1 LTGLGGFDWLDGRVH
16 GDDFFLLILEGGENC
31 LLLSDLLILLA
42 DSDES
47 LDFLVGLLGTFA
59 ENLWLLSV
67 KLDKF
72 LLSLF
77 ELLLLLFKGC
87 WLARASSRLTGGSHK
102 QSLFL
107 LKLNQLLLSL
117 FELLFLI
124 FKGCW
129 LARASSRLTG
139 GGHKQSLLLFKLI
152 KLLLGL
158 FKLHLLFSKRIS
170 LWGRRQHILYW
181 ALGDL
186 ILEFV
191 VGYHA
196 QHPLAHTSSSNRLFC
211 QIVDIETFT
220 LEDGVEFLDRFVLN
234 LIFLEFTQSLHEVR
248 VIHFFLSIV
257 PASLYAQQDL
267 DCVHTLYDI
276 LRRRFETL
284 HLGNETLV

>member
-1 LTGLGGFDWLDGRVH
+1 MAS
-16 GDDFFLLILEGGENC
+16 FLHERA
-31 LLLSDLLILLA
+31 LLA
-42 DSDES
+42 FPYFFYDHVGAIVICSVFLNVVPNALFVFCECVLMRKSVVPVLIES
-47 LDFLVGLLGTFA
+47 VREHFA
-59 ENLWLLSV
+59 DHW
-67 KLDKF
+67 
-72 LLSLF
+72 
-77 ELLLLLFKGC
+77 G
-87 WLARASSRLTGGSHK
+87 
-102 QSLFL
+102 
-107 LKLNQLLLSL
+107 
-117 FELLFLI
+117 
-124 FKGCW
+124 
-129 LARASSRLTG
+129 LTG

-158 FKLHLLFSKRIS
+158 FKLHLLFSKSIS

-196 QHPLAHTSSSNRLFC
+196 QHPLAHTSSSRRLLC
-211 QIVDIETFT
+211 HIVDIETFT

-234 LIFLEFTQSLHEVR
+234 LIFLEFTQSLREVR

-284 HLGNETLV
+284 HLVNGTLG